1 MTNHPI
7 HSQAQQSW
15 NNLEPPAWRD
25 SEAICALANGE
36 RHRGNL
42 KIGERWYAFDA
53 THFNEESNGFR
64 NLGSFPSIASAKE
77 SVEFSSRLGTI
88 QYAGAA

>member
-1 MTNHPI
+1 MKSNPAT
-7 HSQAQQSW
+7 
-15 NNLEPPAWRD
+15 PPAVAAWRD
-25 SEAICALANGE
+25 SIAICALADGE
-36 RHRGNL
+36 RHLGHIL

-64 NLGSFPSIASAKE
+64 SLGSFASVASAKE
-77 SVEFSSRLGTI
+77 AVEFSSRQGFI